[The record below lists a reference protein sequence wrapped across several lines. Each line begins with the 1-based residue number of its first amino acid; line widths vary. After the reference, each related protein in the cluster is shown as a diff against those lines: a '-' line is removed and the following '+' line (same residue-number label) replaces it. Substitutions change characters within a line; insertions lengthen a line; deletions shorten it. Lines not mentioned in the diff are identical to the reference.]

1 MDTNECYVYF
11 ALDGE
16 DFEPNDVTD
25 YLNIEPTSV
34 RRKGERLPGRIPRYS
49 SWVLSTQKIINEIID
64 VDEMASELIKILEPK
79 TNQINE
85 IAEKLNLATRL
96 EVVLWITTDD
106 TQTTPMISFN
116 VNSINF
122 LSNVNAYIDID
133 IDIYRN

>member
-25 YLNIEPTSV
+25 YLNIKPTSV
-34 RRKGERLPGRIPRYS
+34 RRKGERVAGIIHRSS
-49 SWVLSTQKIINEIID
+49 SWKLSTQKIINEIIY
-64 VDEMASELIKILEPK
+64 VDEMASEVIKILKPK
-79 TNQINE
+79 INQINE
-85 IAEKLNLATRL
+85 IAEKLNLSARL

-106 TQTTPMISFN
+106 TQTTPAISFN
-116 VNSINF
+116 VNNLKF

-133 IDIYRN
+133 TYRN

>member
-34 RRKGERLPGRIPRYS
+34 RRKGERVASRIPLFS
-49 SWVLSTQKIINEIID
+49 SWELSTQKIINEIID
-64 VDEMASELIKILEPK
+64 VDEMASEVIKILNPK

-85 IAEKLNLATRL
+85 IAEKLNLSARL
-96 EVVLWITTDD
+96 EVVLWITTNDA
-106 TQTTPMISFN
+106 QTTPAIGFN
-116 VNSINF
+116 VNNIKF

-133 IDIYRN
+133 TYRN